1 MMARL
6 SNALAKRN
14 SILLNMLRLGIILE
28 AGTDF
33 VIFMI

>member
-28 AGTDF
+28 SGTDF

>member
-6 SNALAKRN
+6 NNAVAKRN

-28 AGTDF
+28 AGTGF
-33 VIFMI
+33 VIFTI